1 MDPRSYR
8 RQFALRNETEVTL
21 RAISADDDTRLLAAF
36 QTLDPQSIYT
46 RFMSMK
52 HNISD
57 DELRA
62 ATHVDFD
69 HTVAL
74 VAVVATAAEEVIIGS
89 GRYVRLCP
97 REPDVAE
104 VAFTIGEDYQRQG
117 LAGLILRELAEIA
130 KGAGITRFVAEVMS
144 GNIAMLKVF
153 RRSGISM
160 SVHHEA
166 GIAHVELQLLDR
178 GEQIKPIHPY

>member
-8 RQFALRNETEVTL
+8 RQFALRNGTQFTL
-21 RAISADDDTRLLAAF
+21 RAISADDEARLLAAF
-36 QTLDPQSIYT
+36 QALDPQSIYT
-46 RFMSMK
+46 RFMSVK

-57 DELRA
+57 DELKS

-69 HTVAL
+69 LTVAL
-74 VAVVATAAEEVIIGS
+74 VAVVATAAKEVIIGG
-89 GRYVRLCP
+89 GRYVRLSP

-104 VAFTIGEDYQRQG
+104 IAFTIEEDFQRQG
-117 LAGLILRELAEIA
+117 LAGLILHELAEIA
-130 KGAGITRFVAEVMS
+130 KGAGITRFVAEVLP
-144 GNIAMLKVF
+144 GNTAMLKVF

-178 GEQIKPIHPY
+178 GERTKPTQPY